1 MNKLEKIIDRQSQEI
16 LTLKKQLKSYEQ
28 YIAENQAMRS
38 EQVVAEQIQRSML
51 PTLYPAFPQHP
62 NIDLYADMDAA
73 REVGGDFYDYFSV
86 DDSHIYFGVSDI
98 EGKGIP
104 AAMYMAVTK
113 TMIKLRLQSDDDIE
127 SAYNEI
133 NKQLC
138 ASSMQKRFIT
148 SWGAILDTKSGSM
161 RCINAGHNY
170 PILLKKD
177 GTVDFIKERSGLPI
191 ASYVSKKR
199 NLSYKCFEYTLH
211 DGDILIL
218 YTDGVTEAHNRS
230 QELFGD
236 NRLIDVIKTYM
247 ADYHN
252 MRELTA
258 YIRRQVISFM
268 NHADQDDDI
277 TLLAIRFSQ
286 IKNQG

>member
-1 MNKLEKIIDRQSQEI
+1 MIDFEKVIYEKDLEI
-16 LTLKKQLKSYEQ
+16 LSLKQKLKSYEQ

-38 EQVVAEQIQRSML
+38 DQIVAEQIQRSML
-51 PTLYPAFPQHP
+51 PTAYPAFPQHP

-73 REVGGDFYDYFSV
+73 SEVGGDFYDYFPV
-86 DDSHIYFGVSDI
+86 DDSRIYFGVSDI

-113 TMIKLRLQSDDDIE
+113 SMLKLRLQSGEDIE

-138 ASSMQKRFIT
+138 ASSIQKRFIT
-148 SWGAILDTKSGSM
+148 SWGAILDAKSGSM

-177 GTVDFIKERSGLPI
+177 GSVDFIKEKSGLPI
-191 ASYVSKKR
+191 ASYVSKKKD
-199 NLSYKCFEYTLH
+199 LSYKCFEYTLH
-211 DGDILIL
+211 DGDTLIL

-230 QELFGD
+230 DELFGD
-236 NRLIDVIKTYM
+236 NRLMDVIKTYM

-252 MRELTA
+252 MHELTA

-268 NHADQDDDI
+268 NHAGQDDDI
-277 TLLAIRFSQ
+277 TLLAIKFSQ
-286 IKNQG
+286 IKK